1 MDEVRR
7 LSIYEIWIV
16 LLITFGMSGLRSLVS
31 LIQAALNPAPLSSQT
46 VTLNA
51 GAIISQLLS
60 AVVLFGWGAL
70 ALYLLATVNPPAP
83 LPRRSRGWQWLT
95 GCGLAAL
102 IGIPGLAFYLGA
114 LHFGLSKEVVI
125 ASSPLFLVWA
135 LANAF
140 GEEVVVV
147 HWFSTR
153 LEQLG
158 WKPWMFIL
166 ASAVL
171 RGSYHLYQ
179 GYSAGLGNIIMGVIF
194 AYFYYKKR
202 SFWPLVIA
210 HALIDTVA
218 FAGYPVLTSI
228 MGTHG

>member
-1 MDEVRR
+1 
-7 LSIYEIWIV
+7 
-16 LLITFGMSGLRSLVS
+16 MSGLRSLVS

-60 AVVLFGWGAL
+60 AVVLFAWGAL
-70 ALYLLATVNPPAP
+70 ALYLLRTVNPPTTLSKLRPGAAI
-83 LPRRSRGWQWLT
+83 GW
-95 GCGLAAL
+95 GVGLAAL
-102 IGIPGLAFYLGA
+102 IGLPGLAFYYTALQLG
-114 LHFGLSKEVVI
+114 LTKEVVI
-125 ASSPLFLVWA
+125 AGSSLFVIWA

-147 HWFSTR
+147 HWFTTR

-166 ASAVL
+166 ASAIL

-179 GYSAGLGNIIMGVIF
+179 GYSAGLGNIIMGLIF
-194 AYFYYKKR
+194 GYFYYKKR
-202 SFWPLVIA
+202 NYWPLVLA
-210 HALIDTVA
+210 HGLIDTVA
-218 FAGYPVLTSI
+218 FAGYPLFASI
-228 MGTHG
+228 ISTHG